1 MINSNIN
8 NIPIIKAFD
17 YFGQKLFIAI
27 VAFLDTKEAQDDR
40 AFTESRTLLLRS
52 VFQSGSQRKNH
63 MGKSRKNLVR
73 KTGQNSVQMGI
84 LCHIELGKDS
94 SVLGW

>member
-1 MINSNIN
+1 MDANSDALNTETFED
-8 NIPIIKAFD
+8 K
-17 YFGQKLFIAI
+17 QVS

-52 VFQSGSQRKNH
+52 VFQSGSQRKKH

-73 KTGQNSVQMGI
+73 KTGQTLWKWVFYVI
-84 LCHIELGKDS
+84 LNWVKIVYWVGESFLIF
-94 SVLGW
+94 WA